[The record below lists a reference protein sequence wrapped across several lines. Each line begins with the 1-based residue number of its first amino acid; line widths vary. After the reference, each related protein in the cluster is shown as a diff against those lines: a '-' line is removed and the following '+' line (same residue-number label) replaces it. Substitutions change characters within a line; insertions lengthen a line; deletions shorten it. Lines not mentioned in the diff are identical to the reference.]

1 MAAGLE
7 IVHVIFDVVQY
18 AEALSMG
25 WRKEGHG
32 QQRSVCLV
40 CAADHCCLCLPGDM
54 LSRIPYFTS
63 YNGCS
68 FFKAATPGTRMG
80 LC

>member
-1 MAAGLE
+1 MANSG
-7 IVHVIFDVVQY
+7 VF
-18 AEALSMG
+18 
-25 WRKEGHG
+25 
-32 QQRSVCLV
+32 CLG

-54 LSRIPYFTS
+54 LRRTPYFTS
-63 YNGCS
+63 YNGYS